1 MAPVP
6 HGMEGYAKRKNSLVH
21 YCIEKLYTGGD
32 IIISTIYSSLRL
44 HCFAIF
50 VEKNF
55 IESCRIL
62 IALYILSHKGQQNFM
77 LSFFVPL
84 FLRRAEIYFAY
95 LPIGCLHVE
104 NEFSAIL
111 WKSTLW
117 LVVP

>member
-1 MAPVP
+1 
-6 HGMEGYAKRKNSLVH
+6 
-21 YCIEKLYTGGD
+21 
-32 IIISTIYSSLRL
+32 
-44 HCFAIF
+44 
-50 VEKNF
+50 
-55 IESCRIL
+55 
-62 IALYILSHKGQQNFM
+62 M

-117 LVVP
+117 LVIP